1 VRVAL
6 AVADTSALPV
16 ITAEFVRMAYA
27 EADTSPNPVMEALAT
42 NNRLANELNGVCAN
56 ALIPNI
62 IYFLKVIFSL
72 VVYQLFYRMNL
83 VLLA

>member
-1 VRVAL
+1 
-6 AVADTSALPV
+6 
-16 ITAEFVRMAYA
+16 
-27 EADTSPNPVMEALAT
+27 MEALAT